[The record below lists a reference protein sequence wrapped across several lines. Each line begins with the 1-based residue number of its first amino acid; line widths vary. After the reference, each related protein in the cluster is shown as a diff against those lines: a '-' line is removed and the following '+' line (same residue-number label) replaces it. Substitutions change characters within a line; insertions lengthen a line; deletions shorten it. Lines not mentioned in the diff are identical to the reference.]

1 MTPESAPVAGK
12 KNDPMMPVAWVRSY
26 SIDGGP
32 RGRVFTT
39 TMGAASDLAAAGT
52 RRLVVNGCY
61 WAAGLEEKIPAESNV
76 DVVGEFTP
84 TKFGFN
90 GARKGLRP
98 ADLVR

>member
-1 MTPESAPVAGK
+1 
-12 KNDPMMPVAWVRSY
+12 
-26 SIDGGP
+26 
-32 RGRVFTT
+32 
-39 TMGAASDLAAAGT
+39 MGAASDLAAAGT